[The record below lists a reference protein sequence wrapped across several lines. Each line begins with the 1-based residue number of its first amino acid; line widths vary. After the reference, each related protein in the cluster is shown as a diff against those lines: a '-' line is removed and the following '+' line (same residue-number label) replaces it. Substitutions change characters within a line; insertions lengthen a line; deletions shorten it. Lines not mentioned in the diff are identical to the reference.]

1 MLLRPAGSHCRRA
14 SWHRGPARPR
24 AAPHYGRA
32 PRGDIFLPVTS
43 PATPALGAHD
53 SAWHAPVLVA
63 EVCEALADCPLVLDG
78 TLGGGGHSEALLQRG
93 HRVTGL
99 DRDAAA
105 LATARARLAA
115 YEARGTFTAVQ
126 GNHDAIDDV
135 AALDG
140 LRFDGILLDLGVS
153 SRQLDDDARG
163 FSFRAGVALDMRMDA
178 AEPMTAADWLN
189 ETDEAELARVFKEAG
204 DEPKARRLAR
214 EIVHRRARQPFAT
227 SDDLVGAIR
236 AVLGPRSG
244 PGEFAR
250 LFQAVRIAV
259 NDELGGLARGLAA
272 LRERLVPGGVLA
284 VIAYHSGEDR
294 VVKHLFRD
302 WSTACSCPP
311 RQPIC
316 TCGGV
321 ALGETLTRKP
331 VLAGEAELA
340 ANPRARSAHLRVWQR
355 AGAADAPPAAGRR

>member
-1 MLLRPAGSHCRRA
+1 VTTS
-14 SWHRGPARPR
+14 
-24 AAPHYGRA
+24 AA
-32 PRGDIFLPVTS
+32 
-43 PATPALGAHD
+43 PALGAHD
-53 SAWHAPVLVA
+53 SDWHAPVLVA
-63 EVCEALADCPLVLDG
+63 EVCDALAACPEVLDG

-99 DRDAAA
+99 DRDASA
-105 LATARARLAA
+105 LAIARARLAA
-115 YEARGTFTAVQ
+115 FEQQGTFTPVQ
-126 GNHDAIDDV
+126 GNHDAIDEV

-140 LRFDGILLDLGVS
+140 QRFDGILLDLGVS

-163 FSFRAGVALDMRMDA
+163 FSFREGVPLDMRMDA
-178 AEPMTAADWLN
+178 DAPMTAADWLN
-189 ETDEAELARVFKEAG
+189 ESEEAKLAQLFKEAG
-204 DEPKARRLAR
+204 DEPKARRLAK
-214 EIVHRRARQPFAT
+214 EIVHRRARRPFVT

-244 PGEFAR
+244 PAEFAR

-259 NDELGGLARGLAA
+259 NDELGGLSRGLAA
-272 LRERLVPGGVLA
+272 LRDRLRPGGVLA

-302 WSTACSCPP
+302 WSTACTCPP

-321 ALGETLTRKP
+321 ALGEQVTRKP
-331 VLAGEAELA
+331 ILAGEAEVA
-340 ANPRARSAHLRVWQR
+340 ANPRARSAHLRVWRR
-355 AGAADAPPAAGRR
+355 AAEAAATPVPRGGR

>member
-1 MLLRPAGSHCRRA
+1 MTTPS
-14 SWHRGPARPR
+14 
-24 AAPHYGRA
+24 AP
-32 PRGDIFLPVTS
+32 T
-43 PATPALGAHD
+43 LGAHD
-53 SAWHAPVLVA
+53 SDWHAPVLVA
-63 EVCEALADCPLVLDG
+63 EVCAALAECPHVLDG

-99 DRDAAA
+99 DRDATA
-105 LATARARLAA
+105 LAIARARLAA
-115 YEARGTFTAVQ
+115 FEPTGQFTAVQ

-140 LRFDGILLDLGVS
+140 VTFDGILLDLGVS

-163 FSFRAGVALDMRMDA
+163 FSFRPGVALDMRMDA
-178 AEPMTAADWLN
+178 AEPMRAADWLN
-189 ETDEAELARVFKEAG
+189 ESDEATLTQVFKDAG
-204 DEPKARRLAR
+204 DEPKARRLAK
-214 EIVHRRARQPFAT
+214 EVMHRRERKPFAI

-244 PGEFAR
+244 PADFAR

-259 NDELGGLARGLAA
+259 NDELGGLARGIVA

-302 WSTACSCPP
+302 WSTACTCPP
-311 RQPIC
+311 KQPMC

-321 ALGETLTRKP
+321 AQGELVTRKP
-331 VLAGEAELA
+331 ILAGEDEVA
-340 ANPRARSAHLRVWQR
+340 ANPRARSAHLRVWRR
-355 AGAADAPPAAGRR
+355 AGGR

>member
-1 MLLRPAGSHCRRA
+1 MTQP
-14 SWHRGPARPR
+14 
-24 AAPHYGRA
+24 
-32 PRGDIFLPVTS
+32 
-43 PATPALGAHD
+43 TPTLGAHD

-63 EVCEALADCPLVLDG
+63 EVCDALAECPHVLDG
-78 TLGGGGHSEALLQRG
+78 TLGGGGHSEALLARG

-99 DRDAAA
+99 DRDAEA
-105 LATARARLAA
+105 LQVASARLAP
-115 YEARGTFTAVQ
+115 YRERGAFTPVQ
-126 GNHDAIDDV
+126 GNHDAISDV

-140 LRFDGILLDLGVS
+140 ASFDGILLDLGVS

-163 FSFRAGVALDMRMDA
+163 FSFRPGVALDMRMDA
-178 AEPMTAADWLN
+178 DAPHTAADWLN
-189 ETDEAELARVFKEAG
+189 TADEAELTSTFKDAG

-214 EIVHRRARQPFAT
+214 EVLHRRERKPFET

-244 PGEFAR
+244 PGDFAR

-259 NDELGGLARGLAA
+259 NDELGGLSRGLAA
-272 LRERLVPGGVLA
+272 LRDRLVPGGVLA

-302 WSTACSCPP
+302 WSTACTCPP

-321 ALGETLTRKP
+321 ALGEAVTRKP
-331 VLAGEAELA
+331 IVAGEDEIA
-340 ANPRARSAHLRVWQR
+340 ANPRARSAHLRLWR
-355 AGAADAPPAAGRR
+355 KSGGGDAAHPHRKGR